1 MSTQSQAAQAAAE
14 EIQVE
19 ALRSQFPILAMPVHG
34 RPLAYLDNAATTQKP
49 AAVIEALV
57 RYYQREN
64 ANIHRGVHYLSQVA
78 TDSYESARRT
88 AARFIHA
95 RSPKEIV
102 FVRGTTE
109 GVNLVAQSFARPRLK
124 PDDEVLISAMEHHSN
139 IVPWQLVCEQTG
151 ARLKVLPMNDRGELL
166 VDRLPGLLSSR
177 TRIAAFV
184 QVSNALGTVN
194 PLREMIRICHAAGV
208 PVLVDAAQAVPHL
221 PVDVQELEAD
231 FLAFSGHKVYGPT
244 GIGVLY
250 GREELL
256 EAMPP
261 YQGGGDM
268 ISAVSFERTVY
279 NEIPHKFEAGTP
291 HVAGAIGLGVAL
303 EFVLRQ
309 GLEQIEAHEARLL
322 RYAEDQLQ
330 ALPEVRLI
338 GRASEKAAVVSFVV
352 KGVHPHDLGT
362 VLDQQGVAI
371 RTGHHCAQ
379 PVMDFFGVPAT
390 ARASF
395 ACYNTFE
402 EVDRLVS
409 GIRSALEVFR

>member
-1 MSTQSQAAQAAAE
+1 MSTQWQAAQTAAE
-14 EIQVE
+14 EIQIE
-19 ALRSQFPILAMPVHG
+19 ALRSQFPILAVPVHG

-88 AARFIHA
+88 AARFIRA
-95 RSPKEIV
+95 RSPREIV

-124 PDDEVLISAMEHHSN
+124 PGDEVVISAMEHHSN

-166 VDRLPGLLSSR
+166 VDRLPGLLNSR
-177 TRIAAFV
+177 TRIAALV
-184 QVSNALGTVN
+184 HVSNALGTVN
-194 PLREMIRICHAAGV
+194 PIREMIRICHAAGV

-268 ISAVSFERTVY
+268 ISAVSFERTIY

-291 HVAGAIGLGVAL
+291 HVAGAIGLGAAL
-303 EFVLRQ
+303 EFVLHQ
-309 GLEQIEAHEARLL
+309 GLERIEAYESRLL
-322 RYAEDQLQ
+322 RYAEERLQ
-330 ALPEVRLI
+330 ALPEVQLI
-338 GRASEKAAVVSFVV
+338 GRASARAAVVSFVV
-352 KGVHPHDLGT
+352 EGVHPHDLGT

-379 PVMDFFGVPAT
+379 PVMDFFGIPAT

-395 ACYNTFE
+395 ACYNTFD
-402 EVDRLVS
+402 EVDRLVT
-409 GIRSALEVFR
+409 GVRSALEVFR

>member
-1 MSTQSQAAQAAAE
+1 MSTQWQAAQTAAE
-14 EIQVE
+14 EIQIE
-19 ALRSQFPILAMPVHG
+19 ALRSQFPILAVPVHG

-49 AAVIEALV
+49 AEVIEALV

-78 TDSYESARRT
+78 TDSYESARRMV
-88 AARFIHA
+88 ARFIRA
-95 RSPKEIV
+95 RSPREVI

-124 PDDEVLISAMEHHSN
+124 PGDEVVISAMEHHSN
-139 IVPWQLVCEQTG
+139 IVPWQIVCEQTG
-151 ARLKVLPMNDRGELL
+151 AHLKVLPMDDRGELL
-166 VDRLPGLLSSR
+166 VDSLPALLNSR
-177 TRIAAFV
+177 TRVAAFV
-184 QVSNALGTVN
+184 HVSNALGTVN
-194 PLREMIRICHAAGV
+194 PIREMIRICHAAGV

-221 PVDVQELEAD
+221 PVDVQDLDAD

-250 GREELL
+250 GRAELL
-256 EAMPP
+256 ESMPP

-268 ISAVSFERTVY
+268 ISSVSFERTVY

-291 HVAGAIGLGVAL
+291 HVAGAVGLGAAL
-303 EFVLRQ
+303 DFVLRQ
-309 GLEQIEAHEARLL
+309 GLERIEAHESKLL

-338 GRASEKAAVVSFVV
+338 GRASEKAGVVSFVV

-379 PVMDFFGVPAT
+379 PVMDFFGIPAT

-395 ACYNTFE
+395 ACYNTFD

-409 GIRSALEVFR
+409 GVRLALEVFQ

>member
-1 MSTQSQAAQAAAE
+1 MSTQWQAAQTAAE
-14 EIQVE
+14 EMQIE
-19 ALRSQFPILAMPVHG
+19 ALRSQFPILAVPVHG

-49 AAVIEALV
+49 AEVIEALV

-88 AARFIHA
+88 VARFIRA
-95 RSPKEIV
+95 RSPREIV

-124 PDDEVLISAMEHHSN
+124 PGDEVVISAMEHHSN
-139 IVPWQLVCEQTG
+139 IVPWQIVCEQTG
-151 ARLKVLPMNDRGELL
+151 AHLKVLPMDDRGELL
-166 VDRLPGLLSSR
+166 VDRLPALLNPR

-184 QVSNALGTVN
+184 HVSNALGTVN
-194 PLREMIRICHAAGV
+194 PIREMIRICHAAGV

-221 PVDVQELEAD
+221 PVDVQDLDAD

-250 GREELL
+250 GRAELL
-256 EAMPP
+256 ESMPP

-268 ISAVSFERTVY
+268 ISSVSFERTVY

-291 HVAGAIGLGVAL
+291 HVAGAIGLGAAL
-303 EFVLRQ
+303 DFVLRQ
-309 GLEQIEAHEARLL
+309 GLERIEAHESRLL
-322 RYAEDQLQ
+322 RYAEDRLQ

-338 GRASEKAAVVSFVV
+338 GRATEKAGVVSFVV

-379 PVMDFFGVPAT
+379 PVMDFFGIPAT

-395 ACYNTFE
+395 ACYNTFD

-409 GIRSALEVFR
+409 GVRLALEVFQ